1 LLKQLKIIVFVILL
15 VQVYMKLYIAEA
27 SVFIIVIMFMWFK
40 EYVQFLNRLYD
51 MTCFGAV
58 YA

>member
-1 LLKQLKIIVFVILL
+1 MCNNKTRVNNDLNNGFTGQVI
-15 VQVYMKLYIAEA
+15 YYITITIEYKLYYL
-27 SVFIIVIMFMWFK
+27 FK

-51 MTCFGAV
+51 ITWFGAV